1 MLSRSRVLAFAG
13 VYGLSGAAF
22 VVGNLLLARVLPS
35 LEYSVFA
42 LVVALMNVA
51 SRIAPAG
58 ADGMVNRRWMD
69 PGPRLLRR
77 VLFTS
82 AVVGTA
88 AVGVAGVVYELDTV
102 ALLALLGC
110 ILTGGALYTA
120 AAHFQ
125 SAQRFPVSLTISQSG
140 NLVLVAAAIATM
152 VLGVPHVWLPLT
164 ILVAGRGM
172 AATSGW
178 IKLLSERPAN
188 PPRGGRF
195 LWGEAL

>member
-1 MLSRSRVLAFAG
+1 MFSLRMLSRSRVLPFAG

-110 ILTGGALYTA
+110 ILTARPPLHPRTASEPSISFAKSGRSTGGHLAVLA
-120 AAHFQ
+120 ARL
-125 SAQRFPVSLTISQSG
+125 QRTVRG
-140 NLVLVAAAIATM
+140 N
-152 VLGVPHVWLPLT
+152 
-164 ILVAGRGM
+164 
-172 AATSGW
+172 
-178 IKLLSERPAN
+178 E
-188 PPRGGRF
+188 GG
-195 LWGEAL
+195 